1 MSTSAVAGTSSST
14 ISQASPAAAAAPKSE
29 LDENAFLRLLT
40 AQLQNQDPLSPV
52 DNQAFVAQLAQ
63 FSSVE
68 QLHAVSSR
76 LDTLLIATASQ
87 NQMATASLVGKDVS
101 YRASAVQL
109 DGTNAPAVQVKLAA
123 QGAVTAVVTDASGR
137 TVRTLAVGSHAAGTF
152 DLGWDGRDDA
162 GRLLPAGSYGVKLAA
177 RGPDGSAVT
186 AEARA
191 HGRVGGV
198 TFDGDAAQLL
208 VGGNTVKLSDVVEIT
223 QG

>member
-1 MSTSAVAGTSSST
+1 MSTTAIPATTAQV
-14 ISQASPAAAAAPKSE
+14 SQAGAAAAAAPSGA

-109 DGTNAPAVQVKLAA
+109 DGSNAPAVQVKLAA

-177 RGPDGSAVT
+177 RGPDGSAVG

-208 VGGNTVKLSDVVEIT
+208 VGGNAVKLSDVVEIT

>member
-1 MSTSAVAGTSSST
+1 MSTSAVSGTSS
-14 ISQASPAAAAAPKSE
+14 QAGQAGAPAAPRSE

-76 LDTLLIATASQ
+76 LDTLLLATASQ

-101 YRASAVQL
+101 YRAGAVQL
-109 DGTNAPAVQVKLAA
+109 DGSSAPAVQVKLAA
-123 QGAVTAVVTDASGR
+123 QGAVTAVITDASGR

-162 GRLLPAGSYGVKLAA
+162 GRPLPAGSYGVKLAA
-177 RGPDGSAVT
+177 RGPDDAAV
-186 AEARA
+186 AVEARA

>member
-1 MSTSAVAGTSSST
+1 MSTTAVGATSRPATQAGAAT
-14 ISQASPAAAAAPKSE
+14 PAAPSSE

-76 LDTLLIATASQ
+76 LDTLLLATASQ

-109 DGTNAPAVQVKLAA
+109 DGSTAPAVQVKLAA
-123 QGAVTAVVTDASGR
+123 QGGVTAVITDASGH
-137 TVRTLAVGSHAAGTF
+137 TVRTLAAGSHAAGTF

-162 GRLLPAGSYGVKLAA
+162 GRLLPTGSYGVKLSA
-177 RGPDGSAVT
+177 RGADGSSVSV
-186 AEARA
+186 EARA
-191 HGRVGGV
+191 RGRVGGV

-208 VGGNTVKLSDVVEIT
+208 VGGNPVKLSDVVEIT

>member
-1 MSTSAVAGTSSST
+1 MSTTAVGATSSSAT
-14 ISQASPAAAAAPKSE
+14 QAAATAATTPRNE

-101 YRASAVQL
+101 YRASTVQL
-109 DGTNAPAVQVKLAA
+109 DGSAPPAVQVKLAA
-123 QGAVTAVVTDASGR
+123 QAAVTAVITDASGR
-137 TVRTLAVGSHAAGTF
+137 TVRTLAVGSHATGTF
-152 DLGWDGRDDA
+152 DLGWDGRDDS
-162 GRLLPAGSYGVKLAA
+162 GRLLPAGSYQVKLAA
-177 RGPDGSAVT
+177 RGADGSGVSV
-186 AEARA
+186 EARA

-198 TFDGDAAQLL
+198 TFDGEAAQLL
-208 VGGNTVKLSDVVEIT
+208 VGGNPVKLSDVVEIT